1 MSIPCITGAIRME
14 TPPLPADNKH
24 RSIGILKVV
33 LLRRLVLMM
42 AYWVA
47 SVLALYFYYPGEAP
61 FTVFNIL
68 ASWGRVLGYCL
79 EAGGYFVAMLVFLQY
94 LVGLF
99 VINTVLAHYSKFRL
113 PILQI
118 ILHWTG
124 VYFAFNLYG
133 VLPLPPVKEFF
144 SVLGLVFVL
153 TIFVLPSMISMSY
166 IVLDWKFATKKDGR
180 VNRRSQLRGHLNLF
194 S

>member
-1 MSIPCITGAIRME
+1 ME
-14 TPPLPADNKH
+14 APPLPADNKP
-24 RSIGILKVV
+24 RSKGILKVV
-33 LLRRLVLMM
+33 PLRRLVLMM

-47 SVLALYFYYPGEAP
+47 SVLALSFFYPGEAP
-61 FTVFNIL
+61 YTVFNIL

-79 EAGGYFVAMLVFLQY
+79 EAGGYAVVMLVFLLY
-94 LVGLF
+94 LVGLS
-99 VINTVLAHYSKFRL
+99 VINTVLAHYAKLHL

-118 ILHWTG
+118 VLHWTG

-153 TIFVLPSMISMSY
+153 TIFVLPSIISMLY
-166 IVLDWKFATKKDGR
+166 IVLDWKFATKSNSR
-180 VNRRSQLRGHLNLF
+180 FL
-194 S
+194 